1 MNCFPAFLTLPVL
14 MVHNF
19 YCNGNPPVQML
30 CYFGAQLRP
39 ILLEQDFVRGINR
52 EGNPA
57 ALGKK
62 AHFNRPVNQL
72 ICHGY
77 FVFSFAVIAFQQ
89 RFSIFICPR
98 EFHDS
103 PLPV

>member
-1 MNCFPAFLTLPVL
+1 
-14 MVHNF
+14 
-19 YCNGNPPVQML
+19 ML

-62 AHFNRPVNQL
+62 AHLNRPVNQL
-72 ICHGY
+72 VCDGY
-77 FVFSFAVIAFQQ
+77 FVFSFAVIVFQQ
-89 RFSIFICPR
+89 CFSIFVCSCKSYNR
-98 EFHDS
+98 T
-103 PLPV
+103 LPV